1 MKCVKYFKRQ
11 SQHFNFYCHLSP
23 VSAKKKFDTIQRCLC
38 GLMLAKPKL
47 QILAIKSSYTR
58 PV

>member
-23 VSAKKKFDTIQRCLC
+23 VSAKK
-38 GLMLAKPKL
+38 
-47 QILAIKSSYTR
+47 ILTLYKGPFVA
-58 PV
+58 